1 MNKKFALLA
10 IPFFAFAFAGCA
22 HNAMRGSVAMKTSED
37 EAHVCLGDNEVK
49 AGDKVSLFKNVCTA
63 KGKATEGNGACE
75 KRFLGE
81 GEITQLLNQHY
92 SVMKVAKGVTFD
104 EGTIVEKQ

>member
-1 MNKKFALLA
+1 MNKKLVLLA
-10 IPFFAFAFAGCA
+10 ISFFAFAGCA

-49 AGDKVSLFKNVCTA
+49 AGDKVSLFKNVCTG
-63 KGKATEGNGACE
+63 KGGKATEGGGVCE
-75 KRFLGE
+75 KKYLGD

-104 EGTIVEKQ
+104 EGTIVERQ